1 MASGKRKSG
10 GTDLPPQK
18 KTRSV
23 KTSTC
28 DKWIADN
35 DVSLSTSVWL
45 KYDRGSGDRL
55 VADSLKCSVCI
66 QFLDKIRSTKNF
78 SEAFIVGS
86 KKLRTSAFKD
96 HAATEMHSRAMSLF
110 RKQQC
115 GSTNP
120 VF

>member
-1 MASGKRKSG
+1 MASGKRKRD

-45 KYDRGSGDRL
+45 KYDRCSGDRL

-78 SEAFIVGS
+78 SEALIVGS
-86 KKLRTSAFKD
+86 KNLRTCAFKD
-96 HAATEMHSRAMSLF
+96 NQFVIHTVTFCMSFLNL
-110 RKQQC
+110 KK
-115 GSTNP
+115 NDK
-120 VF
+120 

>member
-1 MASGKRKSG
+1 MASGKRKSD

-45 KYDRGSGDRL
+45 KYDCCSGDRL

-66 QFLDKIRSTKNF
+66 QFHVNLYILSILINN
-78 SEAFIVGS
+78 SH
-86 KKLRTSAFKD
+86 L
-96 HAATEMHSRAMSLF
+96 
-110 RKQQC
+110 
-115 GSTNP
+115 N
-120 VF
+120 